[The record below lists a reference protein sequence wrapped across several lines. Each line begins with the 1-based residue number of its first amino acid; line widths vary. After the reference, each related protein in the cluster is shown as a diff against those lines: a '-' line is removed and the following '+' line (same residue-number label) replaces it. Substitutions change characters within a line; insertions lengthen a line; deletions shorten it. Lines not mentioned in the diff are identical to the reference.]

1 MLFRSAAPQKVVV
14 MSFLNIGR
22 GIISSDLLQTQN
34 PPSKKAPANFP
45 REVKKPTSSLKM
57 VKTKQTD
64 ETAASATAA
73 SGTTQLPLSRVK
85 KIIAIDPELAACSN
99 PGAFLIAQ
107 ATELFIAHLAS
118 SAHTVVRSERKLRKV
133 IQYKDLAAAVARNEN
148 LEFLSDVVP
157 QTVPFK
163 EAKAMKGRKTAN
175 GAEKEEKGGRQTRI
189 GKTFEVVI
197 EQKNDA
203 ELNGKGNG
211 NGNGRQQTEE
221 SEDADPEAQLQ
232 QESRR
237 TARLSLTSESGILN
251 GNEDKDGDV
260 QMR

>member
-1 MLFRSAAPQKVVV
+1 
-14 MSFLNIGR
+14 
-22 GIISSDLLQTQN
+22 
-34 PPSKKAPANFP
+34 
-45 REVKKPTSSLKM
+45 M
-57 VKTKQTD
+57 VKTKQTVD
-64 ETAASATAA
+64 TAASATEAT
-73 SGTTQLPLSRVK
+73 GTTQLPLSRVK

-99 PGAFLIAQ
+99 SGAFLIAQ

-118 SAHTVVRSERKLRKV
+118 SAHTVVRSERKPRKV

-175 GAEKEEKGGRQTRI
+175 GAEKEEKGGRQTKI

-203 ELNGKGNG
+203 ELNG

-237 TARLSLTSESGILN
+237 TARLSLTSENGILN
-251 GNEDKDGDV
+251 GNEDQDGDV

>member
-1 MLFRSAAPQKVVV
+1 
-14 MSFLNIGR
+14 
-22 GIISSDLLQTQN
+22 
-34 PPSKKAPANFP
+34 
-45 REVKKPTSSLKM
+45 M
-57 VKTKQTD
+57 VKSKHTAS
-64 ETAASATAA
+64 TAASAAEAT
-73 SGTTQLPLSRVK
+73 GTTHLPLSRVK

-99 PGAFLIAQ
+99 SGAFLIAQ

-118 SAHTVVRSERKLRKV
+118 SAHTVVRSERKPRKV
-133 IQYKDLAAAVARNEN
+133 IQYKDLATAVARNEN

-163 EAKAMKGRKTAN
+163 EAKALKGRKTAN
-175 GAEKEEKGGRQTRI
+175 GAEKEEKGGRQTKI

-203 ELNGKGNG
+203 ELNGNL

-232 QESRR
+232 QESKR
-237 TARLSLTSESGILN
+237 TARLSLTSENGILN
-251 GNEDKDGDV
+251 GNEDQDGDV

>member
-1 MLFRSAAPQKVVV
+1 
-14 MSFLNIGR
+14 
-22 GIISSDLLQTQN
+22 
-34 PPSKKAPANFP
+34 
-45 REVKKPTSSLKM
+45 M
-57 VKTKQTD
+57 VKTKQILD
-64 ETAASATAA
+64 GASSFAAEAT
-73 SGTTQLPLSRVK
+73 GTTQLPLSRIK

-118 SAHTVVRSERKLRKV
+118 SAHTVVRSERKPRKV

-175 GAEKEEKGGRQTRI
+175 GAEKEDKGGRQTKI

-203 ELNGKGNG
+203 EFNRNG

-237 TARLSLTSESGILN
+237 TARLSLTSENGILN
-251 GNEDKDGDV
+251 GNEDQDGDV

>member
-1 MLFRSAAPQKVVV
+1 
-14 MSFLNIGR
+14 
-22 GIISSDLLQTQN
+22 
-34 PPSKKAPANFP
+34 
-45 REVKKPTSSLKM
+45 M
-57 VKTKQTD
+57 VKTKQIAD
-64 ETAASATAA
+64 AAASSAAEATR
-73 SGTTQLPLSRVK
+73 TTQLPLSRVK

-99 PGAFLIAQ
+99 SGAFLIAQ

-118 SAHTVVRSERKLRKV
+118 SAHTVLRSERKPRKV

-175 GAEKEEKGGRQTRI
+175 GAEKEQNGGRQTKI

-197 EQKNDA
+197 DQKNDA
-203 ELNGKGNG
+203 ELNDNDNGNG

-237 TARLSLTSESGILN
+237 TARLSLTSENGILN

>member
-1 MLFRSAAPQKVVV
+1 
-14 MSFLNIGR
+14 
-22 GIISSDLLQTQN
+22 
-34 PPSKKAPANFP
+34 
-45 REVKKPTSSLKM
+45 M
-57 VKTKQTD
+57 VKTKQIVD
-64 ETAASATAA
+64 GASSFAAEAT
-73 SGTTQLPLSRVK
+73 GTTQLPLSRIK

-99 PGAFLIAQ
+99 PSAFLIAQ

-118 SAHTVVRSERKLRKV
+118 SAHTVVRSERKPRKV

-163 EAKAMKGRKTAN
+163 EAKAMKGRKIGN
-175 GAEKEEKGGRQTRI
+175 GAEKEEKGGRQTKI

-197 EQKNDA
+197 EQKTDA
-203 ELNGKGNG
+203 DCNGNG
-211 NGNGRQQTEE
+211 NANGNANGNGRQQTEE
-221 SEDADPEAQLQ
+221 SEDADPETQLQ

-237 TARLSLTSESGILN
+237 TARLSLTSENGILN
-251 GNEDKDGDV
+251 GNEDQDGDV

>member
-1 MLFRSAAPQKVVV
+1 
-14 MSFLNIGR
+14 
-22 GIISSDLLQTQN
+22 
-34 PPSKKAPANFP
+34 
-45 REVKKPTSSLKM
+45 M
-57 VKTKQTD
+57 VKAKQTVD
-64 ETAASATAA
+64 TTASATEAT
-73 SGTTQLPLSRVK
+73 GTTQLPLSRVK

-99 PGAFLIAQ
+99 SGAFLIAQ

-118 SAHTVVRSERKLRKV
+118 SAHTVVRSERKPRKV

-163 EAKAMKGRKTAN
+163 EAKTMKGRKTVN
-175 GAEKEEKGGRQTRI
+175 GAEKEEKGGRQTKI

-197 EQKNDA
+197 EQKNDV
-203 ELNGKGNG
+203 ELNGNG

-237 TARLSLTSESGILN
+237 TARLSLTSENGILN
-251 GNEDKDGDV
+251 GNEDQDGDV